1 MAMAAEA
8 VGRCLLTV
16 LPILGVAMAV
26 LATLSGDSKTAPLQ
40 ALTIAA
46 AGGISIYLFFSGLGR
61 AVLAPNHPVWQLA
74 ALNRLPPAG

>member
-16 LPILGVAMAV
+16 LPILGVAAAV
-26 LATLSGDSKTAPLQ
+26 LATINGDSKTAPLQ

-46 AGGISIYLFFSGLGR
+46 ASGISIYLFFSGLGQSR
-61 AVLAPNHPVWQLA
+61 AGAEPSGLAVERH
-74 ALNRLPPAG
+74 